1 MKVLLTENQLKQ
13 FIENKLGLD
22 LDDKIH
28 MITSKYDLPREFH
41 YAFAGDARFF
51 NQSLNY
57 FGPMYVIETPEGKFL
72 YHNRNGKIR
81 IYDENDTQ
89 NLSPR
94 DVLRSLGISPY
105 WGFDIDDLINIYF

>member
-1 MKVLLTENQLKQ
+1 MKVLLTENQLKK
-13 FIENKLGLD
+13 FIEDKLGLD
-22 LDDKIH
+22 LGDKIH
-28 MITSKYDLPREFH
+28 MITSKHELPREFH

-51 NQSLNY
+51 NTSLKH
-57 FGPMYVIETPEGKFL
+57 FGPMYVIETPKEKFL

-81 IYDENDTQ
+81 IYDENDNR

-105 WGFDIDDLINIYF
+105 WGFDIDDLIDIYF